1 MKTEQLISL
10 LKIKEIY
17 GDLPDEVTDITV
29 DSREVKPG
37 TIFVALKGI
46 ETDGFNYIDSAIE
59 NGSQL
64 ILSDR
69 KKDLPEG
76 VGLIKVKDPSKV
88 SALFAEYLY
97 GFPRADLQMFLQAE
111 FTAAA
116 AL

>member
-17 GDLPDEVTDITV
+17 GDLPEEVTDITV

-46 ETDGFNYIDSAIE
+46 ETDGFNYIDSAVE

-69 KKDLPEG
+69 KKRPTRRCR
-76 VGLIKVKDPSKV
+76 VN
-88 SALFAEYLY
+88 
-97 GFPRADLQMFLQAE
+97 
-111 FTAAA
+111 
-116 AL
+116 